1 LRTLINQPVIKNTIM
16 KQTVIKKLFQYLLL
30 ASTVITASQFS
41 VQAADVVKL
50 DRIVAVV
57 DQTVITEQELESRI
71 VTVTAQFKK
80 QGTELPETSV
90 LRKQI
95 LERLITDTLQI
106 QYAAQTG
113 LKVDDN
119 QLDKTVERIAEQNQ
133 MTLTEFSEAL
143 AKDGVSMRKFRAD
156 IRNEITI
163 ARLREREVDGRV
175 NVSESEIDNFLTS
188 QSASNENKDEFEMS
202 HILIRTPEEGATE
215 DIQKAKEKV
224 DAALSELNKGESFA
238 KVSAS
243 FSDAPNALE
252 GGNIG
257 WKNGSQVPALFLE
270 ALKNMQVGDIS
281 APLRSPN
288 GFHLLKLT
296 NKRGGSS
303 PLVVQQT
310 HARHI
315 LIKLSEIMSEKEGKL
330 KMDNIKERLDNGEKF
345 EALARQFSEDST
357 ASNGGDLSWVNP
369 GDTVP
374 QFEKAMNELKDNQ
387 ISDPVRTQFGWHIIQ
402 VIERR
407 SQDMSKESARLKARQ
422 EIRARKADEAYQ
434 DWIRELRDRAY
445 VELRLEDKF

>member
-1 LRTLINQPVIKNTIM
+1 MLSDFIKHTLH
-16 KQTVIKKLFQYLLL
+16 LLL
-30 ASTVITASQFS
+30 LSSALLMAGQFNAH
-41 VQAADVVKL
+41 AAGVVKL

-71 VTVTAQFKK
+71 ATVTAQLKK
-80 QGTELPETSV
+80 QGTELPEESI

-95 LERLITDTLQI
+95 LERLISDTLQI
-106 QYAAQTG
+106 QYAAQIG

-119 QLDKTVERIAEQNQ
+119 QLDKTIERIAEQNQ
-133 MTLTEFSEAL
+133 LSLTEFSEAL
-143 AKDGVSMRKFRAD
+143 AKDGISMRKFRAD

-175 NVSESEIDNFLTS
+175 NVSESEIDNYLTS
-188 QSASNENKDEFEMS
+188 QASRNENQDEFEIS

-215 DIQKAKEKV
+215 DIQKAKAKV
-224 DAALSELNKGESFA
+224 DKAVNELKSGTSFA

-252 GGNIG
+252 GGNLG
-257 WKNGSQVPALFLE
+257 WKSGAQMPALFLD
-270 ALKNMQVGDIS
+270 ALKNMQSGEIS
-281 APLRSPN
+281 PVLRSPN
-288 GFHLLKLT
+288 GFHILKLT
-296 NKRGGSS
+296 NKRGGNS
-303 PLVVQQT
+303 PLVIQQT

-315 LIKLSEIMSEKEGKL
+315 LIKLSEVMSDNEAKQ
-330 KMDNIKERLDNGEKF
+330 KMDVIKERLDNNEKF
-345 EALARQFSEDST
+345 EALARQYSEDST
-357 ASNGGDLSWVNP
+357 ASNGGDLGWVNP

-374 QFEKAMNELKDNQ
+374 QFEKAMNDLKDNQ
-387 ISDPVRTQFGWHIIQ
+387 ISQPVRSQFGWHIIQ

-407 SQDMSKESARLKARQ
+407 SQDMSKESARMKARQ
-422 EIRARKADEAYQ
+422 EIRGRKADEAYQ

>member
-1 LRTLINQPVIKNTIM
+1 MRTFIKYLIQP
-16 KQTVIKKLFQYLLL
+16 LLL
-30 ASTVITASQFS
+30 TGALTVACQLN
-41 VQAADVVKL
+41 VQAEEVVKL
-50 DRIVAVV
+50 DRIVAIV
-57 DQTVITEQELESRI
+57 DQTVVTEQELESRI
-71 VTVTAQFKK
+71 ATVTAQFKK
-80 QGTELPETSV
+80 QGTELPPEDI

-119 QLDKTVERIAEQNQ
+119 QLDKTIERIAEQNQ

-143 AKDGVSMRKFRAD
+143 AKDGVSMRKFRSD

-188 QSASNENKDEFEMS
+188 QAANNENQDEFEIS

-215 DIQKAKEKV
+215 DVQKAKAKV
-224 DAALSELNKGESFA
+224 DSAVNELNTGKSFA

-252 GGNIG
+252 GGNLG
-257 WKNGSQVPALFLE
+257 WKSGAQMPALFLD
-270 ALKNMQVGDIS
+270 ALKTMQIGDIS
-281 APLRSPN
+281 PPLRSPN
-288 GFHLLKLT
+288 GFHVLKLT
-296 NKRGGSS
+296 NKRGGNS
-303 PLVVQQT
+303 PLVIQQT
-310 HARHI
+310 HSRHI
-315 LIKLSEIMSEKEGKL
+315 LIKLSEIMSEKEGKQ

-345 EALARQFSEDST
+345 EVLARQYSEDST
-357 ASNGGDLSWVNP
+357 ASNGGDLGWVNP

-387 ISDPVRTQFGWHIIQ
+387 ISQPIRTQFGWHIIQ

-407 SQDMSKESARLKARQ
+407 SQDMSKEAARLKARQ
-422 EIRARKADEAYQ
+422 EIRAKKADEAYQ
-434 DWIRELRDRAY
+434 DWIRELRDRAF

>member
-1 LRTLINQPVIKNTIM
+1 MRTFIKYLIQP
-16 KQTVIKKLFQYLLL
+16 LLL
-30 ASTVITASQFS
+30 IGALTVVCQLN
-41 VQAADVVKL
+41 VQAEEVVKL
-50 DRIVAVV
+50 DRIVAIV
-57 DQTVITEQELESRI
+57 DQTVVTEQELESRI
-71 VTVTAQFKK
+71 TTVTAQFKK
-80 QGTELPETSV
+80 QGTELPPEDI

-119 QLDKTVERIAEQNQ
+119 QLDKTIERIAEQNQ

-143 AKDGVSMRKFRAD
+143 AKDGVSMRKFRSD

-188 QSASNENKDEFEMS
+188 QAANNENQDEFEIS

-215 DIQKAKEKV
+215 DVQKAKAKV
-224 DAALSELNKGESFA
+224 DSAVNELNTGKSFA

-252 GGNIG
+252 GGNLG
-257 WKNGSQVPALFLE
+257 WKSGAQMPALFLD
-270 ALKNMQVGDIS
+270 ALKTMQIGDIS
-281 APLRSPN
+281 PPLRSPN
-288 GFHLLKLT
+288 GFHVLKLT
-296 NKRGGSS
+296 NKRGGNS
-303 PLVVQQT
+303 PLVIQQT
-310 HARHI
+310 HSRHI
-315 LIKLSEIMSEKEGKL
+315 LIKLSEIMSEKEGKQ

-345 EALARQFSEDST
+345 EVLARQYSEDST
-357 ASNGGDLSWVNP
+357 ASNGGDLGWVNP

-387 ISDPVRTQFGWHIIQ
+387 ISQPIRTQFGWHIIQ

-407 SQDMSKESARLKARQ
+407 SQDMSKEAARLKARQ
-422 EIRARKADEAYQ
+422 EIRAKKADEAYQ
-434 DWIRELRDRAY
+434 DWIRELRDRAF

>member
-1 LRTLINQPVIKNTIM
+1 M
-16 KQTVIKKLFQYLLL
+16 
-30 ASTVITASQFS
+30 AGQFNAH
-41 VQAADVVKL
+41 AAGVVKL

-71 VTVTAQFKK
+71 ATVTAQLKK
-80 QGTELPETSV
+80 QGTELPEESI

-95 LERLITDTLQI
+95 LERLISDTLQI
-106 QYAAQTG
+106 QYAAQIG

-119 QLDKTVERIAEQNQ
+119 QLDKTIERIAEQNQ
-133 MTLTEFSEAL
+133 LSLTEFSEAL
-143 AKDGVSMRKFRAD
+143 AKDGISMRKFRAD

-175 NVSESEIDNFLTS
+175 NVSESEIDNYLTS
-188 QSASNENKDEFEMS
+188 QASRNENQDEFEIS

-215 DIQKAKEKV
+215 DIQKAKAKV
-224 DAALSELNKGESFA
+224 DKAVNELKSGTSFA

-252 GGNIG
+252 GGNLG
-257 WKNGSQVPALFLE
+257 WKSGAQMPALFLD
-270 ALKNMQVGDIS
+270 ALKNMQSGEIS
-281 APLRSPN
+281 PVLRSPN
-288 GFHLLKLT
+288 GFHILKLT
-296 NKRGGSS
+296 NKRGGNS
-303 PLVVQQT
+303 PLVIQQT

-315 LIKLSEIMSEKEGKL
+315 LIKLSEVMSDNEAKQ
-330 KMDNIKERLDNGEKF
+330 KMDVIKERLDNNEKF
-345 EALARQFSEDST
+345 EALARQYSEDST
-357 ASNGGDLSWVNP
+357 ASNGGDLGWVNP

-374 QFEKAMNELKDNQ
+374 QFEKAMNDLKDNQ
-387 ISDPVRTQFGWHIIQ
+387 ISQPVRSQFGWHIIQ

-407 SQDMSKESARLKARQ
+407 SQDMSKESARMKARQ
-422 EIRARKADEAYQ
+422 EIRGRKADEAYQ